1 MIDNQGIVASFSLKV
16 VQRERSK
23 KKSPSFSGL
32 TAIAVLFSLS
42 ALVKARSTKKETPL
56 GQPTV

>member
-1 MIDNQGIVASFSLKV
+1 